1 MNWYFEVLKKYAVFN
16 GRASREEYWIFVLI
30 NWFISIVFVFF
41 EIVEASIS
49 PVPFHAM
56 AFARAFLTFIYIVS
70 IVFEVVLA
78 FLFGEQA
85 SGFQQ
90 ELL

>member
-1 MNWYFEVLKKYAVFN
+1 MRRPGTVLRSVHFMERTIDRFY
-16 GRASREEYWIFVLI
+16 GR
-30 NWFISIVFVFF
+30 
-41 EIVEASIS
+41 
-49 PVPFHAM
+49 P
-56 AFARAFLTFIYIVS
+56 RAFLTFIYIVS

-85 SGFQQ
+85 PGFQQ